1 MPFFRY
7 KVMQNGK
14 ASELTLEAGSEAEAA
29 NTLWRRNISVVRFL
43 GESATLK
50 YERKSLFRFM
60 DRGRFNVNTF
70 TERLAPLLKAN
81 IPLEQSLAVI
91 EEGMAGQSGII
102 VVQELRQGLQEG
114 KKFSE
119 LVRARSA
126 YFPPLYPSLIET
138 GEQTGCLAEVVQELR
153 RFMADAKEFKDFVI
167 TSSIYPAIILFVTF
181 TMVILLF
188 TFFIPRFSKLFKD
201 AGKELPFLTQ
211 IMLDTGNFMKSVW
224 WLWPLLVILLVY
236 LYCKSAS
243 SGALKTWK
251 DKILL
256 KLPLIGKI
264 VRDVQVSRFIR
275 TLAIMVRNDV
285 SILRAVSISLKILQN
300 SVIAE
305 SFAEVPGELKAG
317 HKLSRALGQSPFML
331 PGTTA
336 MLRISEE
343 SGDVAEMLGNI
354 AESSEREVK
363 RNLKRLTPPRT
374 FFGKFHRM
382 SMFFS
387 SATGS
392 IITTSRFG
400 IGRTFCV

>member
-119 LVRARSA
+119 LVRTRSA

-236 LYCKSAS
+236 LYRKSAS

-285 SILRAVSISLKILQN
+285 SILRAVNISLKILQN

-305 SFAEVPGELKAG
+305 SFAGVPGELKAG

-363 RNLKRLTPPRT
+363 RNLKRLLAALEP
-374 FFGKFHRM
+374 
-382 SMFFS
+382 
-387 SATGS
+387 A
-392 IITTSRFG
+392 IIICLALFIALVVLSVFQA
-400 IGRTFCV
+400 IMKMNAI

>member
-91 EEGMAGQSGII
+91 EEGMAGQSGIT

-138 GEQTGCLAEVVQELR
+138 GEQTGCLAEVAQELR

-181 TMVILLF
+181 TMIILLF

-236 LYCKSAS
+236 LYRRSAS
-243 SGALKTWK
+243 TGALKTWK

-300 SVIAE
+300 SVITE
-305 SFAEVPGELKAG
+305 SFAGVPSELKAG

-363 RNLKRLTPPRT
+363 QNLKRLLAALEP
-374 FFGKFHRM
+374 
-382 SMFFS
+382 
-387 SATGS
+387 A
-392 IITTSRFG
+392 IIICLALFIALVVLSVFQA
-400 IGRTFCV
+400 IMKMNAI

>member
-102 VVQELRQGLQEG
+102 VVQELRRGLQEG

-138 GEQTGCLAEVVQELR
+138 GEQTGCLAEVAQELH

-224 WLWPLLVILLVY
+224 WLWPLLAILLVY
-236 LYCKSAS
+236 LYRKSSS

-251 DKILL
+251 DKMVL

-285 SILRAVSISLKILQN
+285 SILRAVTVSQRILQN

-305 SFAEVPGELKAG
+305 SFAGVTGELKAG

-331 PGTTA
+331 PGTAA

-354 AESSEREVK
+354 ADSSEREVK
-363 RNLKRLTPPRT
+363 RNLKRLLAAMEP
-374 FFGKFHRM
+374 
-382 SMFFS
+382 
-387 SATGS
+387 A
-392 IITTSRFG
+392 IIICLALFIALVVLSVFQA
-400 IGRTFCV
+400 IMKMNAI